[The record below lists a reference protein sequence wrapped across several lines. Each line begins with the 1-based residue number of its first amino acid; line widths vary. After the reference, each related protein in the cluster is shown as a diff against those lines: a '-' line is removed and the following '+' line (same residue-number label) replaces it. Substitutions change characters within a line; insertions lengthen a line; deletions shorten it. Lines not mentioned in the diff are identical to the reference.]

1 MARKPQSDRYIL
13 EMFSKLGEDLKMPS
27 VDVDA
32 ILAHHRRNL
41 EALEKSARVTAEG
54 ASSVM
59 HRQREMLQ
67 ETLSE
72 ITEMAKHLRTPGTPQ
87 DAVSKQAD
95 FARKSFE
102 AALKNASEVAEMVRK
117 SSTDSLEIL
126 RARIR
131 EATDEIRE
139 GYEKRK

>member
-1 MARKPQSDRYIL
+1 MPWSACSWRVDRPLLAALAGASLRRGQRDRFNPLPNYPMLAGRRGRRRAGGTMARKPQSDRSIL

-54 ASSVM
+54 ASLVM

-67 ETLSE
+67 ETLAE
-72 ITEMAKHLRTPGTPQ
+72 ITDMRSEERRVGKGRT
-87 DAVSKQAD
+87 
-95 FARKSFE
+95 
-102 AALKNASEVAEMVRK
+102 
-117 SSTDSLEIL
+117 
-126 RARIR
+126 
-131 EATDEIRE
+131 
-139 GYEKRK
+139 